1 MAISSV
7 GSSTSADAL
16 SVNAKGQPDRTK
28 LSDGAKNEGPP
39 FRAGQGT
46 AMIAKA
52 PVEAPRPVVNAQ
64 GQTTGRIINTQA

>member
-16 SVNAKGQPDRTK
+16 SVGAKAQPERAKLPDRTK
-28 LSDGAKNEGPP
+28 NEGQAFQSGPGP
-39 FRAGQGT
+39 AMT
-46 AMIAKA
+46 ASKQA
-52 PVEAPRPVVNAQ
+52 EAPRPVVNTQ